1 VSNLIPTLRVAVI
14 GENSSLLIQELG
26 VSESSL
32 ESAHVAIFIVS
43 AASGIVTA
51 DLEKWRTARELYIP
65 SIVAISDL
73 ESSDIDFE
81 DMTAIA
87 SKMLDPVVTP
97 FLVLHSDEGSPAA
110 LINLETF
117 QIVDYSTGVVS
128 FHEADTEHIE
138 LTKEFREE
146 YVEALEDAGEDSFE
160 AALLFPALPWI
171 AGSGMGITQIQQ
183 YLNLV
188 PVLSYGVSSFLK

>member
-1 VSNLIPTLRVAVI
+1 MSNLIPALRVAVI
-14 GENSSLLIQELG
+14 GEKSSLLVRQLG
-26 VSESSL
+26 ISESSL
-32 ESAHVAIFIVS
+32 ESAHVALFIVS

-51 DLEKWRTARELYIP
+51 DLEKWRFARDHYIP

-73 ESSDIDFE
+73 DSSEIDFE

-97 FLVLHSDEGSPAA
+97 FLVLHSDDGSPAA

-117 QIVDYSTGVVS
+117 EILDYSTEVVS
-128 FHEADTEHIE
+128 VQEADTEHIE
-138 LTKEFREE
+138 LTQEFREE
-146 YVEALEDAGEDSFE
+146 YLEAVEAAGEDSFI

-171 AGSGMGITQIQQ
+171 ASSRMGIAQMQQ
-183 YLNLV
+183 YLNQV
-188 PVLSYGVSSFLK
+188 PVLS